1 MPYVLAID
9 QGTSSSRAIVYDAS
23 GHKLGAAQREFTQHF
38 PQPGWVEHDA
48 EEIWLTVLT
57 TMREALHQAG
67 IGAGDVVAIGI
78 TNQRETVL
86 LWERATGHPLHRAIV
101 WQDRRTAARIDR
113 LRAAGREKRIQAK
126 TGLLLDPYFSASKL
140 EWLLDEVPGAR
151 ERARRGELAAGTVD
165 SWLVYRLTGG
175 TTHIT
180 DVSNASRTMLM
191 NIHTGAWDPALC
203 ELFDVPAAVLPMI
216 GPTSGRLAE
225 TERSILGASIP
236 VCSIVGDQQSALFGQ
251 LCTRPGLAKNT
262 YGTGCFMLLHT
273 GKKPVASRN
282 RLLTTVA
289 WQRGNGPLEYALE
302 GSVFMAGASIQWL
315 RDGLGI
321 IRSAPEVN
329 DLAASV
335 PDSGGVTLVPA
346 FTGLGAPYWDASA
359 RGTIVGLTRGS
370 TAAHIARATLE
381 AIALQVADLLAAMQA
396 DSGGKLRELRVDGGA
411 AASDLLMQLQADLLG
426 VPVVRPANL
435 ETTALGAFF
444 LAGLAVGIW
453 PNVEALASQLEVER
467 TFKPQMPKREREAR
481 IAQWRRAVERSRG
494 WDVAAVPRRAKAGK
508 RRSRSAAS
516 SAAPTKPKKSVA
528 KGPSA
533 ARGGRRSS
541 RS

>member
-1 MPYVLAID
+1 MPFVLAID
-9 QGTSSSRAIVYDAS
+9 QGTSSSRAIVFDET
-23 GHKLGAAQREFTQHF
+23 GRKLGSSQREFTQHF
-38 PQPGWVEHDA
+38 PEPGWVEHDA
-48 EEIWLTVLT
+48 EEIWLTVVT
-57 TMREALHQAG
+57 TMREALREAG
-67 IGAGDVVAIGI
+67 ITGGDVAAIGI

-86 LWERATGHPLHRAIV
+86 VWERATGHPLHHAIV
-101 WQDRRTAARIDR
+101 WQDRRTASRIEE
-113 LRAAGREKRIQAK
+113 LRAAGREKRIQAR
-126 TGLLLDPYFSASKL
+126 TGLLLDPYFSGSKI
-140 EWLLDEVPGAR
+140 EWLLDHVPRAR
-151 ERARRGELAAGTVD
+151 ERARRGELAVGTID

-191 NIHTGAWDPALC
+191 NLETGAWDPSLC
-203 ELFDVPAAVLPMI
+203 DLFDIPAAVLPKI

-225 TERSILGASIP
+225 TERGLLGASIP

-273 GKKPVASRN
+273 GKKPVPSRN

-289 WQRGNGPLEYALE
+289 WRRGNAPIEYALE
-302 GSVFMAGASIQWL
+302 GSVFMAGATIQWL
-315 RDGLGI
+315 RDGLEI

-329 DLAASV
+329 ELAASV
-335 PDSGGVTLVPA
+335 PDAGGVTLVPA

-370 TAAHIARATLE
+370 TKAHVARATLE
-381 AIALQVADLLAAMQA
+381 AIALQVADVLQAMQA

-426 VPVVRPANL
+426 VKVVRPANL

-444 LAGLAVGIW
+444 LAGLAAGVW
-453 PNVEALASQLEVER
+453 PSIDALANQVAVER
-467 TFKPQMPKREREAR
+467 TFAPAMTKKDRDAR
-481 IAQWRRAVERSRG
+481 IAEWRRAVERARG
-494 WDVAAVPRRAKAGK
+494 WDVAAGGAKPKRATPKKRAAGGAGRAKKA
-508 RRSRSAAS
+508 
-516 SAAPTKPKKSVA
+516 
-528 KGPSA
+528 SA
-533 ARGGRRSS
+533 ARRR
-541 RS
+541 R

>member
-1 MPYVLAID
+1 MSFVLAID
-9 QGTSSSRAIVYDAS
+9 QGTSSSRAIVFDHT
-23 GHKLGAAQREFTQHF
+23 GRKLGVAQREFTQHF
-38 PQPGWVEHDA
+38 PQPGWVEHDP
-48 EEIWLTVLT
+48 EEIWLTVAT
-57 TMREALHQAG
+57 TMREALHEAG
-67 IGAGDVVAIGI
+67 VGAADVAAIGI

-86 LWERATGHPLHRAIV
+86 LWERATGHPLHHAIV
-101 WQDRRTAARIDR
+101 WQDRRTTARIDR
-113 LRAAGREKRIQAK
+113 LRAQGLEKRIQAK

-140 EWLLDEVPGAR
+140 EWLLDHVPGAR
-151 ERARRGELAAGTVD
+151 ERARRGALAAGTVD

-191 NIHTGAWDPALC
+191 DLHTGKWDPSLC
-203 ELFDVPAAVLPMI
+203 ALFDVPPAVLPKI

-225 TERSILGASIP
+225 TERSILGKSIP

-273 GKKPVASRN
+273 GKKPIVSRN

-289 WQRGNGPLEYALE
+289 WQRGNGALEYALE

-329 DLAASV
+329 DLAAQV
-335 PDSGGVTLVPA
+335 PDAGGVTLVPA
-346 FTGLGAPYWDASA
+346 FVGLGAPYWDASA

-381 AIALQVADLLAAMQA
+381 AIALQVADVLRAMQA
-396 DSGGKLRELRVDGGA
+396 DYGGKLRELRVDGGA

-444 LAGLAVGIW
+444 LAGLAAGVW
-453 PNVEALASQLEVER
+453 PNVEALASQVAVER
-467 TFKPQMPKREREAR
+467 TFTPVMGRREREAR
-481 IAQWRRAVERSRG
+481 IVEWRRAVERSRA
-494 WDVAAVPRRAKAGK
+494 WDVGAAPGRARKSKPRSVAAAGRAAKKPGRAVAAKARPA
-508 RRSRSAAS
+508 RRD
-516 SAAPTKPKKSVA
+516 
-528 KGPSA
+528 G
-533 ARGGRRSS
+533 
-541 RS
+541 